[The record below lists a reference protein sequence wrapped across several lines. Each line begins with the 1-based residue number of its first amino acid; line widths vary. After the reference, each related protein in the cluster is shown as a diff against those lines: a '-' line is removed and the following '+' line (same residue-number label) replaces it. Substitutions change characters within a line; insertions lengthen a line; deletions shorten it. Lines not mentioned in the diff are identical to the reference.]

1 VHSSQL
7 HTLNFSMVQSNDNP
21 TTSVVFNQFQRVESV
36 WYDITMHAMGKDDH
50 RD

>member
-1 VHSSQL
+1 
-7 HTLNFSMVQSNDNP
+7 
-21 TTSVVFNQFQRVESV
+21 VVLNQFQRVESV